1 MAHQADRREC
11 PSGPRATDDGRKRAL
26 SLVQHLWLE
35 YRDTANPKSVV
46 RSDWERMFAAR
57 GLVHGNYRVMSMG
70 TDGRARSFAFVD
82 ADAVGFDHPVRAV
95 FSEEWQF
102 PLLPKFLQRSRFRFP
117 GSNRAPHFFGPF
129 ATVMK
134 LETVIFYDVAGY
146 QRNGVNEDFYHS
158 FRPDDV
164 TCMEHRVEAIYQ
176 ATVPELREEFK
187 RTFMDNW
194 IDGRSFVLIS
204 Y

>member
-1 MAHQADRREC
+1 LGLDIYHAHAKSEV
-11 PSGPRATDDGRKRAL
+11 DGKFFT
-26 SLVQHLWLE
+26 VDQHLDEMKPLKPYFQQQE
-35 YRDTANPKSVV
+35 NPHL
-46 RSDWERMFAAR
+46 DWERMFAAR

-70 TDGRARSFAFVD
+70 TDGGARSFAFVD

-95 FSEEWQF
+95 FSDEWQF